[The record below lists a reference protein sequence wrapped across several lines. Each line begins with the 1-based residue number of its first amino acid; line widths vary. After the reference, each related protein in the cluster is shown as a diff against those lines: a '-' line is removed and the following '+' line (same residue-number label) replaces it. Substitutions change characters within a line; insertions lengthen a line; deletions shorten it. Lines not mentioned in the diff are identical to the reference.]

1 MKPQNGERGYALVA
15 AVLSIA
21 VFAALAL
28 MILQATRGTLI
39 TAVAEVDRA
48 RLTAAADAGIAI
60 ALQELMQDEP
70 VRQGPID
77 GTIRER
83 RYNGY
88 RLAIA
93 VEDERGK
100 IALNAINQR
109 QAERMF
115 LAFGL
120 RGTALETAVDSFL
133 DWRDRD
139 DEPRLNGAESETYAR
154 RGLRARNG
162 DLRTTGE
169 LALINGVGREIA
181 ARIMP
186 IATVDLGINREFDPR
201 NATPIARDVAAAD
214 VASFGADYGGVAP
227 IDAKPVNSFDTLIGR
242 PMTIRVDAYDPLGGH
257 ARRRVV
263 IELINETPGYVVR
276 ARE

>member
-1 MKPQNGERGYALVA
+1 MRRSGERGYALVA

-21 VFAALAL
+21 VFAAVAL
-28 MILQATRGTLI
+28 MILQATRGTLV

-48 RLTAAADAGIAI
+48 RLTAAADAGIAM
-60 ALQELMQDEP
+60 ALQELMQEDP
-70 VRQGPID
+70 ARQGPID

-83 RYNGY
+83 RYGNY

-120 RGTALETAVDSFL
+120 QGSELETAVDSFL

-139 DEPRLNGAESETYAR
+139 DEPRLNGAESETYAP

-169 LALINGVGREIA
+169 LALINGISRAVA

-201 NATPIARDVAAAD
+201 NASPIARDVAAAD
-214 VASFGADYGGVAP
+214 AASFDSDFGDAVA
-227 IDAKPVNSFDTLIGR
+227 IDARPVNTFDTLIGR
-242 PMTIRVDAYDPLGGH
+242 PMTIRVDAYDALGGH
-257 ARRRVV
+257 ARRRMV
-263 IELINETPGYVVR
+263 IELNNADGPGYVVR